1 MIKFEQVSKT
11 YPGGQRALSKV
22 SFHIE
27 PGEMAFL
34 TGHSGAGKST
44 LLKLISIMERPSVGK
59 VLINGH
65 DLNEIK
71 RRQIAFIRRDIG
83 MIFQSPHLLDSKSV
97 FDNVALPLII
107 EGYTRKETSKRVE
120 AALEM
125 VGLRD
130 KARSLPM
137 MLSGG
142 EAQRVGI
149 ARAFALSPKLLL
161 LDEPFGMLDSLTR
174 WELQEVLMEV
184 WSRTKVTAICVTHD
198 VDEAILLADRV
209 VMMTNGPQATIGK
222 ITDVNLPRPRT
233 RKALLEH
240 PDYYSYRQEVLDF
253 LEEYE
258 HGNAPKS
265 PASGGT
271 PKPKAIAAE

>member
-65 DLNEIK
+65 DLNTIK
-71 RRQIAFIRRDIG
+71 RRQIAYIRRDIG
-83 MIFQSPHLLDSKSV
+83 MIFQSPQLLDSKTV
-97 FDNVALPLII
+97 FDNVALPLVI
-107 EGYTRKETSKRVE
+107 EGYTHKETARRVH
-120 AALEM
+120 AALDM
-125 VGLRD
+125 VGLRS
-130 KARSLPM
+130 KARSMPM

-149 ARAFALSPKLLL
+149 ARAVVNKPPL
-161 LDEPFGMLDSLTR
+161 
-174 WELQEVLMEV
+174 
-184 WSRTKVTAICVTHD
+184 
-198 VDEAILLADRV
+198 LLADEPTGNLDPKLSMEIIRLFEDFNQAGV
-209 VMMTNGPQATIGK
+209 SVFVATHDLGLIARMKYRTLTLRNGQM
-222 ITDVNLPRPRT
+222 ITDGLS
-233 RKALLEH
+233 A
-240 PDYYSYRQEVLDF
+240 DS
-253 LEEYE
+253 EE
-258 HGNAPKS
+258 AWQ
-265 PASGGT
+265 
-271 PKPKAIAAE
+271 